1 MRLGGRIGC
10 TLHAVVAD
18 ALRVVYSLNEVTYRL
33 TVFLSKNVLRAR
45 GTDHTT
51 RHHEINTA

>member
-1 MRLGGRIGC
+1 MRLGGPISS
-10 TLHAVVAD
+10 TPLEVVAD
-18 ALRVVYSLNEVTYRL
+18 ALQVVYSLNEVTYRL

-51 RHHEINTA
+51 RYHEINTA